1 MARLLVVD
9 DEPQIVTALTRGL
22 EREGHDVDV
31 SRNGLDAVA
40 LAASSAP
47 DLIVLDLNLPDIDGL
62 EVLRR
67 VRSWS
72 AVPVLILSGDGEEER
87 KIAALDEGADDYLE
101 KPFSLGELRA
111 RVRALL
117 RRAGATADSA
127 SLSSDGLD
135 IDLAMKTVQLDGAE
149 LRLTPT
155 EWRLLELLV
164 SQPGKLLTHQWLI
177 ARIWGAGHG
186 GETLQTLRAHLRSL
200 RAKLGDDSKEPRF
213 IRTETRIGY
222 RWVPP
227 VATNVVPNGA
237 VGDEG

>member
-9 DEPQIVTALTRGL
+9 DEAQIVMALTRGL
-22 EREGHDVDV
+22 QREGYDIDV
-31 SRNGLDAVA
+31 SRNGLDAVS
-40 LAASSAP
+40 LAASGAP

-67 VRSWS
+67 IRSWS

-87 KIAALDEGADDYLE
+87 KIGALDEGADDYLE

-117 RRAGATADSA
+117 RRAGSTPDSA
-127 SLSSDGLD
+127 SISTAGLEV
-135 IDLAMKTVQLDGAE
+135 DLARKTVELDGSAM
-149 LRLTPT
+149 RLTPT
-155 EWRLLELLV
+155 EWRLLELFV

-186 GETLQTLRAHLRSL
+186 DETVQTLRAHLRSL

-222 RWVPP
+222 RWLPP
-227 VATNVVPNGA
+227 VAATVASSG
-237 VGDEG
+237 VGSDAG